1 MSPGLL
7 LANVDAANPEF
18 RFLAAP
24 HVVAMILTVLLPL
37 LLAWIIRRAKSEKV
51 TRTILWSV
59 GGVMMVNELFDQ
71 YYHITELTAQ
81 AYLQDYLPLHLCDIS
96 VILVIILMFTRK
108 FAVYEVVFFWGLA
121 GASNSVITP
130 DLTDGFPS
138 VNFMVYFI
146 SHSGII
152 IGCLLATWGL
162 KMRPTF
168 ESVVKAFVIANLYG
182 IPLIGVNLLCDSN
195 YMFLC
200 KPPVGTTPFFFLP
213 WPWYLLFL
221 DLFAFLLFTL
231 FYSPF
236 WLRDQFRRPRDKP
249 VGAKLS
255 GAGPQYQGPDLHD
268 ESDDSV
274 D

>member
-1 MSPGLL
+1 MSLGLL

-18 RFLAAP
+18 RFLATP
-24 HVVAMILTVLLPL
+24 HVVAMALTILLPI

-51 TRTILWSV
+51 TRAIFWSI

-71 YYHITELTAQ
+71 YYHITHLAAQ
-81 AYLQDYLPLHLCDIS
+81 EYLADYLPLHLCDIS
-96 VILVIILMFTRK
+96 VILVIVLMFTRR
-108 FAVYEVVFFWGLA
+108 FGVYEIVFFWGLA

-130 DLTDGFPS
+130 DLVDPFPS

-168 ESVVKAFVIANLYG
+168 RSVVKAFVIANLYG
-182 IPLIGVNLLCDSN
+182 IPMIGVNLLCDSN
-195 YMFLC
+195 YMYLC

-221 DLFAFLLFTL
+221 DLLGFLLFTL

-236 WLRDQFRRPRDKP
+236 WVRDRLRRDKAEP
-249 VGAKLS
+249 PPEEPAS
-255 GAGPQYQGPDLHD
+255 A
-268 ESDDSV
+268 
-274 D
+274 